1 VLANENRVKEEV
13 HHPAAEDAGGCT
25 KGRRR
30 AMKPTDAE
38 AWEKHMRL
46 ERELLAQRRDG
57 KLAKAIGKALP
68 GESPQ
73 DLEQMAREDRS
84 KAEEGLVSLLWGGQ
98 LSYKHID
105 KLTPENL
112 LARLEAEREQ
122 VNWLMGR
129 LQSLQQTKGRG
140 VGEQDTPTREEF
152 EAAKRREVSRLNVRV
167 APMLGGLPTPE
178 DLEVLWLDEPTDE
191 LRDKDIVRRWVAAK
205 KREP

>member
-1 VLANENRVKEEV
+1 
-13 HHPAAEDAGGCT
+13 
-25 KGRRR
+25 
-30 AMKPTDAE
+30 
-38 AWEKHMRL
+38 MRL

-84 KAEEGLVSLLWGGQ
+84 KAEEGLVSMLSGGGQ
-98 LSYKHID
+98 LSCKRID

-140 VGEQDTPTREEF
+140 VGVQDPPIREEF
-152 EAAKRREVSRLNVRV
+152 EAAKRRELSRLNIRV
-167 APMLGGLPTPE
+167 APMLGELPTPE
-178 DLEVLWLDEPTDE
+178 DLEVLWLEEPADEV
-191 LRDKDIVRRWVAAK
+191 RDKDIVRRWVAAK
-205 KREP
+205 KRDP

>member
-1 VLANENRVKEEV
+1 M
-13 HHPAAEDAGGCT
+13 D
-25 KGRRR
+25 RRR
-30 AMKPTDAE
+30 AMKPADAE

-84 KAEEGLVSLLWGGQ
+84 KAEEGLVSLLWGGGQ

-129 LQSLQQTKGRG
+129 LQSLQQIKGHGAG
-140 VGEQDTPTREEF
+140 VRDTPTIEEF
-152 EAAKRREVSRLNVRV
+152 EAAKRREVARLNVRI
-167 APMLGGLPTPE
+167 APMLEGLPAPE
-178 DLEVLWLDEPTDE
+178 DLEVLWLDEPADE
-191 LRDKDIVRRWVAAK
+191 VRDKDIVRRWVAAK
-205 KREP
+205 NRAP

>member
-1 VLANENRVKEEV
+1 
-13 HHPAAEDAGGCT
+13 
-25 KGRRR
+25 
-30 AMKPTDAE
+30 MKPADAE

-98 LSYKHID
+98 LSYTHID

-129 LQSLQQTKGRG
+129 LRSLLQTKGRG
-140 VGEQDTPTREEF
+140 VGERDAPTREEF

-167 APMLGGLPTPE
+167 APMLGGVPAPE
-178 DLEVLWLDEPTDE
+178 DLEVLWLEEPADEV
-191 LRDKDIVRRWVAAK
+191 RDKDIVRRWVASK
-205 KREP
+205 NRGP

>member
-1 VLANENRVKEEV
+1 M
-13 HHPAAEDAGGCT
+13 GG
-25 KGRRR
+25 KR
-30 AMKPTDAE
+30 AMKPADAE
-38 AWEKHMRL
+38 AWDKHMRL

-57 KLAKAIGKALP
+57 KLAKAVGKALP

-84 KAEEGLVSLLWGGQ
+84 RAEEGLVSLLWGGGQ
-98 LSYKHID
+98 LSYKHVD

-140 VGEQDTPTREEF
+140 VGEQNAPTREEF

-205 KREP
+205 KRGT

>member
-1 VLANENRVKEEV
+1 MGGKRALN
-13 HHPAAEDAGGCT
+13 PA
-25 KGRRR
+25 
-30 AMKPTDAE
+30 DAE

-84 KAEEGLVSLLWGGQ
+84 KAEEGLVSLLWGGGQ
-98 LSYKHID
+98 LSYQHID

-140 VGEQDTPTREEF
+140 VGVQDTPTGEEF

-178 DLEVLWLDEPTDE
+178 DLEVLWLDEPADE
-191 LRDKDIVRRWVAAK
+191 LRDKDIVRRWVASK
-205 KREP
+205 NRGP

>member
-1 VLANENRVKEEV
+1 
-13 HHPAAEDAGGCT
+13 
-25 KGRRR
+25 
-30 AMKPTDAE
+30 MKPADAE
-38 AWEKHMRL
+38 AWDKHMRL

-84 KAEEGLVSLLWGGQ
+84 KAEEGLVSLLWGGGQ
-98 LSYKHID
+98 LSYHHID

-140 VGEQDTPTREEF
+140 VGEQDAPTREEF
-152 EAAKRREVSRLNVRV
+152 EAAKRREVARLDVRV
-167 APMLGGLPTPE
+167 ASMGGGVPTAE
-178 DLEVLWLDEPTDE
+178 DLEVLWLDEPADE
-191 LRDKDIVRRWVAAK
+191 LRDKDVVRRWVAAK
-205 KREP
+205 KRDP

>member
-1 VLANENRVKEEV
+1 
-13 HHPAAEDAGGCT
+13 
-25 KGRRR
+25 
-30 AMKPTDAE
+30 
-38 AWEKHMRL
+38 MRL
-46 ERELLAQRRDG
+46 EKELLAQRRDG

-73 DLEQMAREDRS
+73 DLEQMAREDQS
-84 KAEEGLVSLLWGGQ
+84 KAEEGLVSMLWGGQ

-105 KLTPENL
+105 ELIPENL

-140 VGEQDTPTREEF
+140 VGVEVAPSREEY

-167 APMLGGLPTPE
+167 APMLERLPAPE
-178 DLEVLWLDEPTDE
+178 DLEVLWLDEPADE

-205 KREP
+205 EAST

>member
-1 VLANENRVKEEV
+1 
-13 HHPAAEDAGGCT
+13 
-25 KGRRR
+25 
-30 AMKPTDAE
+30 MKPADAE
-38 AWEKHMRL
+38 AWDKHMRL

-57 KLAKAIGKALP
+57 KLAKAVGKALP

-84 KAEEGLVSLLWGGQ
+84 RAEEGLVSMLWGGQ
-98 LSYKHID
+98 LSYKHVD
-105 KLTPENL
+105 ELTPENL

-129 LQSLQQTKGRG
+129 LQSFQQANGRG
-140 VGEQDTPTREEF
+140 VGEQDAPTREEF

-167 APMLGGLPTPE
+167 APMLGGLPPPE

-191 LRDKDIVRRWVAAK
+191 VRDEDIVRRWVAAK
-205 KREP
+205 KRGT

>member
-1 VLANENRVKEEV
+1 M
-13 HHPAAEDAGGCT
+13 
-25 KGRRR
+25 R
-30 AMKPTDAE
+30 AMKPADAE

-84 KAEEGLVSLLWGGQ
+84 RAEEGLVSMLRGGQ
-98 LSYKHID
+98 LSYKHVD
-105 KLTPENL
+105 ELTPENL

-129 LQSLQQTKGRG
+129 LQSLQRTKGLSVG
-140 VGEQDTPTREEF
+140 VEDTPTGEEF
-152 EAAKRREVSRLNVRV
+152 EAAKRREVARLNVRV
-167 APMLGGLPTPE
+167 ASMGGGVPTPE
-178 DLEVLWLDEPTDE
+178 DLEVLWLDEPADE

-205 KREP
+205 KRDP

>member
-1 VLANENRVKEEV
+1 MLANVNWVKEEV
-13 HHPAAEDAGGCT
+13 HPAAEDSGVCT
-25 KGRRR
+25 EGRRR

-84 KAEEGLVSLLWGGQ
+84 KAEEGLVSMLWGGQ

-105 KLTPENL
+105 ELTPENL

-129 LQSLQQTKGRG
+129 LQSLQQTTGRG
-140 VGEQDTPTREEF
+140 VSVQDTLTKEEF
-152 EAAKRREVSRLNVRV
+152 EAAKRREVARLNVRV
-167 APMLGGLPTPE
+167 ASMLGGLPTPE
-178 DLEVLWLDEPTDE
+178 DLEVLWLEEPADEV
-191 LRDKDIVRRWVAAK
+191 RDKNIVRRWVAAK
-205 KREP
+205 KAGT

>member
-1 VLANENRVKEEV
+1 
-13 HHPAAEDAGGCT
+13 
-25 KGRRR
+25 
-30 AMKPTDAE
+30 MKPADAE

-84 KAEEGLVSLLWGGQ
+84 KAEEGLVSLLWGGGQ

-140 VGEQDTPTREEF
+140 GGEQDAPTREEF
-152 EAAKRREVSRLNVRV
+152 EAAKRREVARLNVRV
-167 APMLGGLPTPE
+167 APMLGGVPTPE
-178 DLEVLWLDEPTDE
+178 DLEVLWLEEPADEV
-191 LRDKDIVRRWVAAK
+191 RDKDIVRRWVAAN
-205 KREP
+205 KRDT

>member
-1 VLANENRVKEEV
+1 MGK
-13 HHPAAEDAGGCT
+13 
-25 KGRRR
+25 KR
-30 AMKPTDAE
+30 AMKPADAE

-46 ERELLAQRRDG
+46 ERELLVQRRDG

-98 LSYKHID
+98 LSYKRID
-105 KLTPENL
+105 ELTPENL

-129 LQSLQQTKGRG
+129 LQSLQQTKGRDVG
-140 VGEQDTPTREEF
+140 VEDTPTREEF
-152 EAAKRREVSRLNVRV
+152 EAAKRREVARLNVRV

-178 DLEVLWLDEPTDE
+178 DLEVLWLEEPADEVRDE
-191 LRDKDIVRRWVAAK
+191 DIVRRWVA
-205 KREP
+205 RQR

>member
-1 VLANENRVKEEV
+1 MK
-13 HHPAAEDAGGCT
+13 PAA
-25 KGRRR
+25 
-30 AMKPTDAE
+30 DAE
-38 AWEKHMRL
+38 AWDKHMRL

-84 KAEEGLVSLLWGGQ
+84 KAEEGLVSLLWVGGQ

-129 LQSLQQTKGRG
+129 LQSLQQTKGRD
-140 VGEQDTPTREEF
+140 VGEQDAPTREEF
-152 EAAKRREVSRLNVRV
+152 EAAKRREVARLNVRV

-178 DLEVLWLDEPTDE
+178 DLEVLWLEEPADEV
-191 LRDKDIVRRWVAAK
+191 RDKDIVRRWVAAK
-205 KREP
+205 KHGP

>member
-1 VLANENRVKEEV
+1 
-13 HHPAAEDAGGCT
+13 
-25 KGRRR
+25 
-30 AMKPTDAE
+30 MKPADAE

-46 ERELLAQRRDG
+46 ERELLVQRRDG

-98 LSYKHID
+98 LSYKHVD

-129 LQSLQQTKGRG
+129 LQSLQQTKGLSVG
-140 VGEQDTPTREEF
+140 VQDTPTGEEF
-152 EAAKRREVSRLNVRV
+152 EAAKRREVARLNVRV
-167 APMLGGLPTPE
+167 ASMGGGVPTPE
-178 DLEVLWLDEPTDE
+178 DLEVLWLDEPADE

-205 KREP
+205 NRGP

>member
-1 VLANENRVKEEV
+1 MAGKQTMN
-13 HHPAAEDAGGCT
+13 PAE
-25 KGRRR
+25 
-30 AMKPTDAE
+30 AE
-38 AWEKHMRL
+38 AWERHMRL

-73 DLEQMAREDRS
+73 DLEQMAREDRG
-84 KAEEGLVSLLWGGQ
+84 KAEEGLVSLLWGGGQ
-98 LSYKHID
+98 LSYKHVD

-140 VGEQDTPTREEF
+140 VGVEGTPTREEF

-167 APMLGGLPTPE
+167 APMLGEVPTPE
-178 DLEVLWLDEPTDE
+178 DLEVLWLEEPADEV
-191 LRDKDIVRRWVAAK
+191 RDKDIVRRWVASK
-205 KREP
+205 NRGP